1 MGYSFIATLHGFKA
15 RRKKKTS
22 KVIQRSSSIRR
33 SGAGLSKSVW
43 LSRVVCGKGTFSLLI
58 TRDVEVKIQA
68 WVGTSSPP
76 LKGKPSR
83 SPLSA
88 DLILKTRYSSV
99 PLNNQS
105 FLPLK
110 VASQPMAL
118 LGQAFNRA
126 CSLGSFATGSIKQRR
141 LITQLVSGSTQ
152 LFPSYSQLVLRRL
165 QLIPDSL
172 KVILGSL

>member
-1 MGYSFIATLHGFKA
+1 MGLNM
-15 RRKKKTS
+15 
-22 KVIQRSSSIRR
+22 
-33 SGAGLSKSVW
+33 SVL
-43 LSRVVCGKGTFSLLI
+43 LSRAVCGKGPFSLLI

-68 WVGTSSPP
+68 RVGTSSPP
-76 LKGKPSR
+76 LKGNPSR

-88 DLILKTRYSSV
+88 DLILQTRYSPV

-126 CSLGSFATGSIKQRR
+126 CSLGRFATSSIKQRR
-141 LITQLVSGSTQ
+141 LITQLVSSNTQ
-152 LFPSYSQLVLRRL
+152 LFPSCPQLVMRRL
-165 QLIPDSL
+165 QLILDSL
-172 KVILGSL
+172 KLSLGSLQPVPGLQQVLLGSLQPILDFSKLDLGYF